1 MSDHSAIVTKAW
13 QEWLDDIKHAKGYS
27 SHTLNAY
34 QRDVLGFLN
43 FITTHMGE
51 APNID
56 QLGQLRLTDFRSWL
70 SAMHMN
76 GKTATSMARALSA
89 VKQWFRY
96 LERHYDLPQSTI
108 YQLRAP
114 KIPKSLPKALA
125 PDQASQ
131 ALEHVAELHSEP
143 WLAARDTALLLL
155 IYATGLRISEAL
167 SLTFRQVSAEQVI
180 IKGKGN
186 KERMV
191 PLLPVIKSAVDG
203 YVGACPYAITED
215 APLFL
220 GAKGKPLQPA
230 VFQKQLRKLR
240 EWLGLPKSMTPHA
253 FRHSFA
259 THLLGG
265 GADLRTIQELLGHA
279 SLSTTQK
286 YTAVDQQRLMEAFKN
301 SHPRA

>member
-1 MSDHSAIVTKAW
+1 MNKVQQSL
-13 QEWLDDIKHAKGYS
+13 QEWLNDIEHLQGYS
-27 SHTLNAY
+27 KHTLAAY
-34 QRDVLGFLN
+34 QRDVLAFLD
-43 FITTHMGE
+43 FITAHMGE
-51 APNID
+51 PPTID
-56 QLGQLRLTDFRSWL
+56 RLAQLTLTEFRSWL
-70 SAMHMN
+70 SAMHMD
-76 GKTATSMARALSA
+76 GKTGASMARALSA

-96 LERHYDLPQSTI
+96 LERHYHLPQSAI

-114 KIPKSLPKALA
+114 KIPKSVPKALA
-125 PDQASQ
+125 PNQAKE
-131 ALEHVAELHSEP
+131 ALDHVAELHDEP
-143 WLAARDTALLLL
+143 WLASRDTALLLL

-167 SLTFRQVSAEQVI
+167 SLTLKQVSAEQVI

-191 PLLPVIKSAVDG
+191 PLLPVIKKAVDE
-203 YVGACPYAITED
+203 YVGACPYALTSD
-215 APLFL
+215 TPLFL

-286 YTAVDQQRLMEAFKN
+286 YTAVDQKRLMEAFKS